1 MESLPTIVVLCC
13 LAVQLFPL
21 YKICYQAIQI
31 CLLSNKQDAV
41 MVYTTK
47 SLQLYVIAMHRLK

>member
-1 MESLPTIVVLCC
+1 MEFLPTIVVLCC

-31 CLLSNKQDAV
+31 CLLTNKLDAV

-47 SLQLYVIAMHRLK
+47 TLQLYIIAMHLLK